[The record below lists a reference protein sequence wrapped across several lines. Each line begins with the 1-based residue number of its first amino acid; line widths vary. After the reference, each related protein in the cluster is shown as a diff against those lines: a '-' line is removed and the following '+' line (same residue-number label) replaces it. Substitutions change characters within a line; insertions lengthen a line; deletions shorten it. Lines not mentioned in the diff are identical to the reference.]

1 MISEREASKY
11 PFLNDAVTLVETLGL
26 TLEDLMDPGHT
37 KVLDR
42 AERRVAQA
50 IMKGEATSELG
61 DTITEL
67 LSFPV
72 GNMFITAMGEEFLFR
87 RYALSEAVRAQGL
100 LKDETEERLAKI
112 ARLEFGWTLRLV
124 DERLD
129 GRLYRFELL
138 FKDYLRNAAGFREP
152 EWKIVNRLMRGGYV
166 LLTRREASRLLQE
179 EIQRRIADLVS
190 KHRQIS
196 LPGPLGAKVESLQK
210 VFEENRSRL
219 TGRDLP
225 SELVNEAFPP
235 CIRHAFE
242 GLMAGKRLSH
252 MERFGLTSFLINVGM
267 DIDEI
272 VNLFVSV
279 TDFDEQF
286 TRYQIEHIAG
296 LRGSRT
302 KYTPPTCSTFKT
314 HSVCNN
320 PERLCQHIKHPLSYY
335 RIKVRDIQRERGPE
349 SGDEAPKTE
358 ETK

>member
-1 MISEREASKY
+1 VISEREAAKY
-11 PFLNDAVTLVETLGL
+11 PFLHDAVTLVETLGL
-26 TLEDLMDPGHT
+26 TLEDLSDPGHT

-42 AERRVAQA
+42 AERRVSQA
-50 IMKGEATSELG
+50 IMNGEATSELA
-61 DTITEL
+61 DSLTEL

-72 GNMFITAMGEEFLFR
+72 GNMFVTAMGEQFLFR

-100 LKDETEERLAKI
+100 LKAETEERLAKI

-138 FKDYLRNAAGFREP
+138 FKDFLRNAAGFREP
-152 EWKIVNRLMRGGYV
+152 EWKIVNRLMRGGYI

-179 EIQRRIADLVS
+179 EIQRRITDLVS
-190 KHRQIS
+190 RRRQIS
-196 LPGPLGAKVESLQK
+196 LPGPLGVKVESLQK
-210 VFEENRSRL
+210 FFDENRSRL
-219 TGRDLP
+219 TGEDLP
-225 SELVNEAFPP
+225 SELMTEAFPP

-272 VNLFVSV
+272 VKLFVSV

-314 HSVCNN
+314 HSVCYN
-320 PERLCQHIKHPLSYY
+320 PEKLCQHIKHPLSYY
-335 RIKVRDIQRERGPE
+335 RIKVRDIQKERGPE
-349 SGDEAPKTE
+349 SGDEAPST
-358 ETK
+358 

>member
-1 MISEREASKY
+1 MISEREAAKY
-11 PFLNDAVTLVETLGL
+11 PFLNDAVNLVETLGL
-26 TLEDLMDPGHT
+26 TLEDLSDPGHA

-42 AERRVAQA
+42 AERRVNQA
-50 IMKGEATSELG
+50 IVNGEATSELG
-61 DTITEL
+61 DTLSEL

-72 GNMFITAMGEEFLFR
+72 GNMFITAMGEQFLFR

-129 GRLYRFELL
+129 GRLYRFEVL
-138 FKDYLRNAAGFREP
+138 FKDYLRNAASFREP
-152 EWKIVNRLMRGGYV
+152 EWKIVNRLMREGYV

-179 EIQRRIADLVS
+179 EIQRRITDLVS
-190 KHRQIS
+190 KHRKIA
-196 LPGPLGAKVESLQK
+196 LPGPLGAKVEALQK
-210 VFEENRSRL
+210 VFEENRSKL
-219 TGRDLP
+219 TGGDLP
-225 SELVNEAFPP
+225 TELMNEAFPP

-252 MERFGLTSFLINVGM
+252 MERFGLTSFLVNVGM

-314 HSVCNN
+314 HGVCYN
-320 PERLCQHIKHPLSYY
+320 PERLCERIKHPLSYY
-335 RIKVRDIQRERGPE
+335 RRRVWGIQRDREREG
-349 SGDEAPKTE
+349 GEAPTPTE
-358 ETK
+358 EK

>member
-1 MISEREASKY
+1 MISEREAAKY
-11 PFLNDAVTLVETLGL
+11 PFLNGAVKLVETLDL
-26 TLEDLMDPGHT
+26 TLEDLSDPGHT

-42 AERRVAQA
+42 AERRVSQA
-50 IMKGEATSELG
+50 IMNGEATSELS
-61 DTITEL
+61 DTLTEL

-72 GNMFITAMGEEFLFR
+72 GNMFVTAMGEQFLFR
-87 RYALSEAVRAQGL
+87 RYALSEAVRAQKL

-129 GRLYRFELL
+129 GRLYRFEVL

-152 EWKIVNRLMRGGYV
+152 EWKIVNKLMKEGYV

-190 KHRQIS
+190 RRHKIS
-196 LPGPLGAKVESLQK
+196 LSGSLRLKVEGLQK
-210 VFEENRSRL
+210 VFDENRSRL
-219 TGRDLP
+219 TGEDLP
-225 SELVNEAFPP
+225 SELLTEAFPP

-272 VNLFVSV
+272 VKLFVSV

-302 KYTPPTCSTFKT
+302 KYTAPTCSTFKT
-314 HSVCNN
+314 HGVCYE
-320 PERLCQHIKHPLSYY
+320 PERLCQHIKHPLSFY
-335 RIKVRDIQRERGPE
+335 RIRVRDILREQERE
-349 SGDEAPKTE
+349 SGEEAPSPPAEK
-358 ETK
+358 